1 MKKILDIIK
10 TEYLILDGASGTY
23 LQENG
28 LKTGMCPEQFVIDNP
43 VVLQTL
49 QQRYIDAGSKV
60 LYTFSFGG
68 NRKKLEN
75 FGLQGHV
82 LQINKRLAEISVAG
96 AEGRAFVAGDVGP
109 TGVFIRPLGEYAFDQ
124 VVDIYKEQISAL
136 AEGGADLIVIE
147 TMIDLNETRAAIIAA
162 KEVCDLP
169 VFATMTFD
177 ESGRS
182 LTGSSPEAA
191 AVAMQAAGADAVG
204 LNCSTGPAEMHETVR
219 RMKRV
224 LDVPLVVKPNAG
236 MPKLIGGETVF
247 GMDADSFCTQM
258 QTLIELGAD
267 VVGGCCGTNPEYIQK
282 LSGTIKGKQ
291 AKAADKIDENIS
303 VLASNAEI
311 KAIEPDGKLFVIGER
326 INPTGKKALK
336 EELKA
341 GDISLALAYANE
353 QRDAGADILDI
364 NVGVPGI
371 DEGELMEALVSELG
385 ARMRLPLCIDSSYPD
400 VVERALRIYPGRA
413 LINSIS
419 DEKGKLDALLP
430 VMKKYGAMAILLPIG
445 EDGIPDTAEERIAV
459 IQKIYDKAA
468 SYGLKKTDFLVD
480 GLAFA
485 VSSAPD
491 AASVAFKVLDWC
503 RNNGFK
509 TVLGVSNASFGLP
522 QRQWINA
529 AYLSAAMQNGLN
541 SAIINPNDTLLMNTA
556 YASAAVLGRDKDFA
570 RYIETVTGFESTD
583 RKGKVTESLFDA
595 VLYGKDSLNIV
606 KEEIKKMSPES
617 IINKSVIPALNQVGD
632 WFAEKKFFLPQ
643 LLASAKSAKSVFDFI
658 EPYLEKDETAGKKH
672 TMVIATVKGDI
683 HDIGKN
689 LVALMLK
696 NHGFN
701 VVDLGKDVD
710 CDTIIQAVNT
720 YQAKLAGLSALM
732 TTTAKEMEKSVA
744 ALKSAVP
751 DVKIMVGGAVVTQAF
766 ADEIGAD
773 GYSKDAAEAVKVAQ
787 KLTE

>member
-1 MKKILDIIK
+1 MKHILDSIK
-10 TEYLILDGASGTY
+10 TEYLILDGATGTY

-43 VVLQTL
+43 AVLQTL
-49 QQRYIDAGSKV
+49 QQSYIDAGAKV
-60 LYTFSFGG
+60 IYTSTFGG

-75 FGLQGHV
+75 FGLQDQAYAV
-82 LQINKRLAEISVAG
+82 NKRLAEISVEG
-96 AEGRAFVAGDVGP
+96 ADGRAFVAGDVGP
-109 TGVFIRPLGEYAFDQ
+109 TGVFIHPLGDYEFEAL
-124 VVDIYKEQISAL
+124 VDIYKEQIRAL
-136 AEGGADLIVIE
+136 ADGGVDLIVIE

-204 LNCSTGPAEMHETVR
+204 LNCSTGPAEMRETVR

-224 LDVPLVVKPNAG
+224 LKVPLMVKPNAG
-236 MPKLIGGETVF
+236 MPKIVDGETIF
-247 GMDADSFCTQM
+247 EMDAAAFCNEM
-258 QTLIELGAD
+258 QTLADLGAD
-267 VVGGCCGTNPEYIQK
+267 VVGGCCGTTPDYIEK
-282 LSGTIKGKQ
+282 LSKTLKNKKHQ
-291 AKAADKIDENIS
+291 KDRLYDENVS

-311 KAIEPDGKLFVIGER
+311 VEIQPNGKLYVIGER

-336 EELKA
+336 AALKA
-341 GDISLALAYANE
+341 GDTSLAIDYAGE

-371 DEGELMEALVSELG
+371 DEAELMESVVSELG
-385 ARMRLPLCIDSSYPD
+385 ARMRLPLCIDSSYPS

-419 DEKGKLDALLP
+419 DEKDKADALLP
-430 VMKKYGAMAILLPIG
+430 IMKKYGAMAILLPIG
-445 EDGIPDTAEERIAV
+445 EDGIPDTSEGRIDI
-459 IQKIYDKAA
+459 IQSVYQKAK
-468 SYGLKKTDFLVD
+468 SYGLTKADFLVD

-485 VSSAPD
+485 VSSSPD
-491 AASVAFKVLDWC
+491 AASIAFKVLNWC
-503 RNNGFK
+503 RDNQFK

-541 SAIINPNDTLLMNTA
+541 CAIINPNDALLMNTA
-556 YASAAVLGRDKDFA
+556 YASAAVLGRDQDFS
-570 RYIETVTGFESTD
+570 RYIETVTGFEGSS
-583 RKGKVTESLFDA
+583 GKPNEMSLYDA
-595 VLYGKDSLNIV
+595 VLYGKDPIDVLKIV
-606 KEEIKKMSPES
+606 LKDSRPEAV
-617 IINKSVIPALNQVGD
+617 INENVIPALNQVGD

-643 LLASAKSAKSVFDFI
+643 LLASAKSAKVVFDYI
-658 EPYLEKDETAGKKH
+658 EPYLEKSDTVEKKH

-710 CDTIIQAVNT
+710 SDTIIQAIQT
-720 YQAKLAGLSALM
+720 HQAKLAGLSALM
-732 TTTAKEMEKSVA
+732 TTTAKEMSQSVA
-744 ALKSAVP
+744 AIKAAAP
-751 DVKIMVGGAVVTQAF
+751 DVRIMVGGAVVTQSF

-773 GYSKDAAEAVKVAQ
+773 AYAKDAAQAVKAAQ